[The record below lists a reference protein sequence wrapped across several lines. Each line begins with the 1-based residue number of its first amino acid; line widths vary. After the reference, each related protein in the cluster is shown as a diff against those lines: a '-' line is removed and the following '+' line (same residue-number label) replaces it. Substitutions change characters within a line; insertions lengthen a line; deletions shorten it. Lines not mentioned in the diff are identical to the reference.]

1 MKKIISVCLSI
12 VTIFCLLSVSAAAA
26 SKINISRADIPK
38 VASQIYGGKA
48 ITPSFTVKYG
58 KKVLKKGRDYT
69 AAYKNNTKVG
79 LACISVKGK
88 GAYKGSKNI
97 YFKIL
102 PPRLTG
108 LKLVSRTTTSVTLCW
123 NKTPG
128 GVSGYKIADAKSGNV
143 IRTTSSSSYTVCGLT
158 SGKTYTFKVYAY
170 KRINK
175 SVSCVSAG
183 EEISV
188 KPLKNIT
195 YSDITYNPDTAIDT
209 YPDIYFSDKKLLAG
223 VDYNIVYNYANPRSR
238 DSAYIDI
245 KFCGDYRGFAGNIN
259 YNSFKIKS
267 LSEVKKSGTPLSM
280 YSLLYAQPVPD
291 GSLHNRYVPQG
302 VEVFSDYIL
311 ISAYDKSGKYNSIIN
326 IYNRASK
333 KYLSTLYLP
342 ASPHCGG
349 ICYDGEYLWVAGTS
363 SLYSLPA
370 RYVEQAVSTGAVTAV
385 ARGDFKKFV
394 FNEDTSD
401 TIHNVSYCTYYDGS
415 VWIGSYSHDKDAG
428 CGLAKRIAVRDG
440 EVTSLTPISS
450 FPVTIKTQGLSFVE
464 RDGKTYAILSGRE
477 FKNGKELSTLSLR
490 VYEYKNSTID
500 LGKCLSSVDTP
511 DYVETTA
518 IDNSTGSCYLLFE
531 SGATDYK
538 KWVKEPVTDLLE
550 LDLDKILP

>member
-108 LKLVSRTTTSVTLCW
+108 LRLVSRTTTSVTLCW

-128 GVSGYKIADAKSGNV
+128 GVSGYKTADAKSGNV

-195 YSDITYNPDTAIDT
+195 YSDITYNPDTAIDA
-209 YPDIYFSDKKLLAG
+209 YPDIYFSDKKLLEG

-245 KFCGDYRGFAGNIN
+245 KFCGDYRGFAGKIN

-280 YSLLYAQPVPD
+280 HSLL
-291 GSLHNRYVPQG
+291 
-302 VEVFSDYIL
+302 
-311 ISAYDKSGKYNSIIN
+311 
-326 IYNRASK
+326 
-333 KYLSTLYLP
+333 
-342 ASPHCGG
+342 
-349 ICYDGEYLWVAGTS
+349 
-363 SLYSLPA
+363 
-370 RYVEQAVSTGAVTAV
+370 
-385 ARGDFKKFV
+385 
-394 FNEDTSD
+394 
-401 TIHNVSYCTYYDGS
+401 
-415 VWIGSYSHDKDAG
+415 
-428 CGLAKRIAVRDG
+428 
-440 EVTSLTPISS
+440 
-450 FPVTIKTQGLSFVE
+450 
-464 RDGKTYAILSGRE
+464 
-477 FKNGKELSTLSLR
+477 
-490 VYEYKNSTID
+490 
-500 LGKCLSSVDTP
+500 
-511 DYVETTA
+511 
-518 IDNSTGSCYLLFE
+518 
-531 SGATDYK
+531 
-538 KWVKEPVTDLLE
+538 
-550 LDLDKILP
+550 